1 LNYLW
6 YTAIT
11 ILIAFL
17 LFVVLFFRKS
27 EFPRKKLLLYYLLS
41 VALPLVIPYRWVEK
55 ILFDYLAGLP
65 SALFISL
72 VLILIEWALL
82 FFLIV
87 RVHKK
92 AIDAPEEQF
101 FLFLLL
107 GLGFGMGKALRD
119 TLLVY
124 FHSLSV
130 FYGYSQFAN
139 FPSFF
144 YLLQKIME
152 AQIEVISAGL
162 LGLAFL
168 SPAGYTFQHLV
179 SYSLLSF
186 IPKGLITIAQVL
198 IQFVPSLFF
207 LASVYLVSLLPL
219 TLIIGAGLLWYLY
232 RRRLYQII
240 EEDET
245 SPHEENLKEEA

>member
-1 LNYLW
+1 M
-6 YTAIT
+6 
-11 ILIAFL
+11 
-17 LFVVLFFRKS
+17 
-27 EFPRKKLLLYYLLS
+27 
-41 VALPLVIPYRWVEK
+41 IPYRWVEK
-55 ILFDYLAGLP
+55 ILFDCLAGLP

-82 FFLIV
+82 FFLIM
-87 RVHKK
+87 K
-92 AIDAPEEQF
+92 ANQEMLDAPEEKL

-107 GLGFGMGKALRD
+107 GLGFGLGKALRD

-124 FHSLSV
+124 FHSLSA

-144 YLLQKIME
+144 YILQKIME

-168 SPAGYTFQHLV
+168 SPAGYTFHHLV

-186 IPKGLITIAQVL
+186 IPKGLITLAQVL
-198 IQFVPSLFF
+198 IQFVPSF
-207 LASVYLVSLLPL
+207 LLSFSLSHRLLPL
-219 TLIIGAGLLWYLY
+219 TLIIGWSFVASLSSSTLSNHPG
-232 RRRLYQII
+232 RRN
-240 EEDET
+240 T
-245 SPHEENLKEEA
+245 SSRRKFQGGSLK